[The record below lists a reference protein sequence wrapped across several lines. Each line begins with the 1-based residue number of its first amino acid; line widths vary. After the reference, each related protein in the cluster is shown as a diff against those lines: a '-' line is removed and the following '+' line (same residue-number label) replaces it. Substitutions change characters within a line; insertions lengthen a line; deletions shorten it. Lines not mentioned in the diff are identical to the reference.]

1 MVDRTGYLDEARTP
15 KIALR
20 QIFARHALSEDLC
33 LAAANNGLLSVE
45 VFAMLG
51 DSASA
56 AKEAIKALIPQDE
69 LGATTAAR
77 DLAVMQ
83 LAAVWLACQALQTQ
97 FASRR
102 ARMEEDPTK
111 VPEMAQED
119 HAEFRARFVRA
130 HPDVILIDAREPH
143 KKFVEKLNRDFLVNG
158 MVPFYTMSEVR
169 TRADT
174 IIQKS
179 GLTKNAE
186 DLLTVSKADEP
197 EAFTR

>member
-1 MVDRTGYLDEARTP
+1 
-15 KIALR
+15 
-20 QIFARHALSEDLC
+20 
-33 LAAANNGLLSVE
+33 
-45 VFAMLG
+45 
-51 DSASA
+51 
-56 AKEAIKALIPQDE
+56 
-69 LGATTAAR
+69 
-77 DLAVMQ
+77 
-83 LAAVWLACQALQTQ
+83 
-97 FASRR
+97 
-102 ARMEEDPTK
+102 MEEDPTK
-111 VPEMAQED
+111 APEMAQED